1 MTSYFQ
7 LSDTEKTT
15 FLREN
20 WAALNSG
27 YTHHKMTVTY
37 SFLTHEDGRLS
48 QEYLAEGAPFVFEA
62 FSPAEQQ
69 AVKFYLDYV
78 ESFSNLTFEEVGS
91 NNGQMG
97 FGFHNMEVGGYANYP
112 FRGDQAVFLNV
123 DARLQTER
131 EDFHYILA
139 HEIGHAIGLSHPWG
153 GELPAFSET
162 PHDMRL
168 MTTMSYNSVLFDS
181 DSTQRSFVTGFQA
194 LDIAA
199 LQALYGTRV
208 SADDNIFV
216 VNEHG
221 GMNKEGTVWNMSILT
236 PITLVDTGGTDTID
250 ASGLNQKGPTIFNF
264 HEGLFLDTVQKIEI
278 YDRTQGAWAD
288 AITPSSPLPRLQIQ
302 PGTEIEHYIGTNGVD
317 LIIANHGNQIV
328 NGGGGIDTV
337 SYTGPQNSYTLTLSA
352 NHATLTD
359 RRPDQNGTD
368 TLSDIEFLSFDTGIN
383 GDEFDLSLFGGS
395 AGLAEADMLNVVE
408 LYIAYFNRAPD
419 AVGLNYW
426 GTEFSKGYTLPE
438 MAESFFVQPE
448 TRSTYETVLD
458 TEGNLTNVPA
468 FVAAVYNNVLG
479 RTADQSGFDYWV
491 DELQNNPD
499 ITSGIFILAILNGAK
514 YPSNATRQSA
524 LDQQYLETKT
534 DVGAY
539 FAVTK
544 GMSDVDNAI
553 EVMDFYDGSEAGVDA
568 AINAA
573 DSFYADALNATT
585 GDFLMPIVGVLDDPF
600 AMA

>member
-7 LSDTEKTT
+7 LSDTDKAT
-15 FLREN
+15 FLNEN
-20 WAALNSG
+20 WSALNSG
-27 YTHHKMTVTY
+27 YKHQKTTVTY

-48 QEYLAEGAPFVFEA
+48 QDYLIEGAPSVFEA
-62 FSPAEQQ
+62 FSSAEQQ
-69 AVKFYLDYV
+69 AVRFYLDYV
-78 ESFSNLTFEEVGS
+78 ESFANLTFEEVGS
-91 NNGQMG
+91 NDGQMG
-97 FGFHNMEVGGYANYP
+97 FGFQNMEVGGYANYP

-153 GELPAFSET
+153 GALPAFSET

-181 DSTQRSFVTGFQA
+181 GSTQRDFVTGFQA

-199 LQALYGTRV
+199 LQNIYGTQV
-208 SADDNIFV
+208 STVDNIFI
-216 VNEHG
+216 VNKHG
-221 GMNKEGTVWNMSILT
+221 DMSKVGTNWNISILT
-236 PITLVDTGGTDTID
+236 PTTLVDTGGTDTVD
-250 ASGLNQKGPTIFNF
+250 ASGLSQTGRTIFDFQKG
-264 HEGLFLDTVQKIEI
+264 LFIDTPQAIEI
-278 YDRTQGAWAD
+278 YDWDLQAWAG

-317 LIIANHGNQIV
+317 LIIASHGNQTV
-328 NGGGGIDTV
+328 NGGGGIDTA
-337 SYTGPQNSYTLTLSA
+337 SYTGHQNSYTLTLSA
-352 NHATLTD
+352 NHATLAD
-359 RRPDQNGTD
+359 RRPNQNGTD
-368 TLSDIEFLSFDTGIN
+368 TLADIEFLSFDTGIN

-448 TRSTYETVLD
+448 TRSTYETALD
-458 TEGNLTNVPA
+458 ADGHLTDVPA
-468 FVAAVYNNVLG
+468 FVTAVYTNVLG

-491 DELQNNPD
+491 GELENNPD
-499 ITSGIFILAILNGAK
+499 ITAGIFILAILNGAK
-514 YPSNATRQSA
+514 HPSNPTPKSA

-539 FAVTK
+539 FSVIK
-544 GMSDVDNAI
+544 GMSDIDNAMD
-553 EVMDFYDGSEAGVDA
+553 VMSRYDGSQAGVNA
-568 AINAA
+568 AISAA
-573 DSFYADALNATT
+573 DSFYADALDATN
-585 GDFLMPIVGVLDDPF
+585 GDFLMPLVGVLDDPF
-600 AMA
+600 AMV